1 LENIMKLVVSILAL
15 SVLATGCGSLSPY
28 AAHTGR
34 EIKALSPSEITSLKN
49 GSGMGY
55 AMAAELNQY
64 PGPMHVLEFAKG
76 MGLSAEQKLET
87 EQLMVSH
94 KSEARALGMELIEA
108 ERQLNELFVTK
119 QATDA
124 SVRQQT
130 EKVALVQAKLR
141 ASHLVTH
148 VKQTA
153 LLSKEQVARY
163 QSLRGY

>member
-1 LENIMKLVVSILAL
+1 MKSALSILAL
-15 SVLATGCGSLSPY
+15 TVLITACGSLSPY

-34 EIKALSPSEITSLKN
+34 EIKALSSSEITSLKN

-64 PGPMHVLEFAKG
+64 PGPMHVLELAKG
-76 MGLSAEQKLET
+76 IDLSAEQVRAT
-87 EQLMVSH
+87 EQLMLNH
-94 KSEARALGMELIEA
+94 KAEARALGAELIEA
-108 ERQLNELFVTK
+108 ERQLNELFVSK

-124 SVRQQT
+124 SVRLQT
-130 EKVALVQAKLR
+130 EKIALIQAKLR

-153 LLSKEQVARY
+153 LLSKEQIARY
-163 QSLRGY
+163 QLLRGY

>member
-1 LENIMKLVVSILAL
+1 MKSALSILAL
-15 SVLATGCGSLSPY
+15 TVLITACGSLSPY

-34 EIKALSPSEITSLKN
+34 EIKALSSSEITSLKN

-64 PGPMHVLEFAKG
+64 PGPMHVLELAKG
-76 MGLSAEQKLET
+76 IDLSAEQVRAT
-87 EQLMVSH
+87 EQLMLNH
-94 KSEARALGMELIEA
+94 KAEARALGAELIEA
-108 ERQLNELFVTK
+108 ERQLNELFVSK

-124 SVRQQT
+124 SVRLQT
-130 EKVALVQAKLR
+130 EKIAFIQAKLR

-153 LLSKEQVARY
+153 LLSKEQIARY
-163 QSLRGY
+163 QLLRGY

>member
-1 LENIMKLVVSILAL
+1 MKSALSILAL
-15 SVLATGCGSLSPY
+15 TVLSTACGSLSPY

-34 EIKALSPSEITSLKN
+34 EIKALSSSEITSLKN

-64 PGPMHVLEFAKG
+64 PGPMHVLELAKG
-76 MGLSAEQKLET
+76 IDLSAEQVRAT
-87 EQLMVSH
+87 EQLMLNH
-94 KSEARALGMELIEA
+94 KAEARALGAELIEA
-108 ERQLNELFVTK
+108 ERQLNELFVSK

-124 SVRQQT
+124 SVRLQT
-130 EKVALVQAKLR
+130 EKIALIQAKLR

-153 LLSKEQVARY
+153 LLSKEQIARY
-163 QSLRGY
+163 QLLRGY